1 MSVDATSNVQ
11 APITQAV
18 APKEAAPA
26 AVEAAPAVETAA
38 IAAKT
43 DAPVG
48 IASTPET
55 TAPEL
60 GKKIIRYCIIKTKQ

>member
-11 APITQAV
+11 APITPAV
-18 APKEAAPA
+18 APKEAAA
-26 AVEAAPAVETAA
+26 TVAAPAVETAA
-38 IAAKT
+38 VAAKT

-60 GKKIIRYCIIKTKQ
+60 GKKLYVTA